1 MPFLPAF
8 STAFFFFFLIN
19 TSHGNFQTWRRAS
32 PRDGKG
38 MEWFKMALRRNSL
51 PHSLTSP
58 GRDTLIEN
66 SSVSESRLYSRQKTE
81 CEILVFHS
89 PLLGSP
95 LCGVL
100 ILNRLQR
107 DKRINSRRRMKFFF
121 PSLSR
126 LTDWR
131 PLVPPSSP
139 TIFNSCLLI
148 PSSTPLIHNPRWNFM
163 ERINYVSA
171 LQPS

>member
-1 MPFLPAF
+1 
-8 STAFFFFFLIN
+8 
-19 TSHGNFQTWRRAS
+19 
-32 PRDGKG
+32 
-38 MEWFKMALRRNSL
+38 MALRRNSL

-126 LTDWR
+126 LTD
-131 PLVPPSSP
+131 
-139 TIFNSCLLI
+139 
-148 PSSTPLIHNPRWNFM
+148 
-163 ERINYVSA
+163 
-171 LQPS
+171 